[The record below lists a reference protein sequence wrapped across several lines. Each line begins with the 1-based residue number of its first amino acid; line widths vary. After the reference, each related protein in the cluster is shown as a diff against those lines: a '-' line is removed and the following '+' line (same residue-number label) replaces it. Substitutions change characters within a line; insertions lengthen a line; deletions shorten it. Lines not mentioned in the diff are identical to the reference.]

1 MAANYHDDTIRHQ
14 AKRLGRLRSKS
25 KAYTPFPEN
34 LSSGL
39 AFAGLVGRPV
49 EENAPDLV
57 DSLRFGDYPNS
68 TGRNNYEKEDLPDY

>member
-1 MAANYHDDTIRHQ
+1 MQFVI
-14 AKRLGRLRSKS
+14 KRKGL
-25 KAYTPFPEN
+25 
-34 LSSGL
+34 SGL
-39 AFAGLVGRPV
+39 ASAGLVARPV